1 MKKFMSAVAICGA
14 MFLTACDSN
23 AGAQNGDTVIID
35 FAGYKDGV
43 AFDGG
48 TATNFPLVLGSGQ
61 IVPGFEE
68 QLIGMEVG
76 ETRNIDITFPQNYY
90 PELAGQ
96 DVVFTVT
103 VNEIVPAN

>member
-1 MKKFMSAVAICGA
+1 MKKVISAFAICGA
-14 MFLTACDSN
+14 IFLTPCDSN

-43 AFDGG
+43 AFAGG

-61 IVPGFEE
+61 FVSGFEE
-68 QLIGMEVG
+68 QLVGMEQG
-76 ETRNIDITFPQNYY
+76 ETRDINITFPENYY

-103 VNEIVPAN
+103 VNEIVKQ

>member
-1 MKKFMSAVAICGA
+1 MKKLFSAFAICGA

-23 AGAQNGDTVIID
+23 AGAQNGDTVVID

-43 AFDGG
+43 VFDGG
-48 TATNFPLVLGSGQ
+48 TATYFPLVLGSGQ
-61 IVPGFEE
+61 FVPGFEE
-68 QLIGMEVG
+68 QLIGKEQG
-76 ETRNIDITFPQNYY
+76 ETRDINITFPENYY

-103 VNEIVPAN
+103 VNEIVKK

>member
-1 MKKFMSAVAICGA
+1 MKKLMSVFALCGA

-48 TATNFPLVLGSGQ
+48 MATNYPLVLGSGQ
-61 IVPGFEE
+61 FVPGFEE
-68 QLIGMEVG
+68 QLVGMEKG
-76 ETRNIDITFPQNYY
+76 ETRDINITFPENYY
-90 PELAGQ
+90 PELAGA

-103 VNEIVPAN
+103 VNDIVKQ

>member
-23 AGAQNGDTVIID
+23 AGAQNGDTVVID

-48 TATNFPLVLGSGQ
+48 TAANFPLVLGSGQ
-61 IVPGFEE
+61 FVPGFEE
-68 QLIGMEVG
+68 QLIGMQVG
-76 ETRNIDITFPQNYY
+76 ETRDINITFPENYVT
-90 PELAGQ
+90 ELAGQ

-103 VNEIVPAN
+103 VNQIIEK

>member
-1 MKKFMSAVAICGA
+1 MKKVISAFAICGA

-23 AGAQNGDTVIID
+23 ASAQNGDTVVID
-35 FAGYKDGV
+35 FVGYKYGV
-43 AFDGG
+43 AFAGG

-61 IVPGFEE
+61 FVPGFEE
-68 QLIGMEVG
+68 QLVGMEQG
-76 ETRNIDITFPQNYY
+76 ETRDINITFPENYV

-103 VNEIVPAN
+103 VNEIVKQ

>member
-1 MKKFMSAVAICGA
+1 MKKLFSAFAICGA

-23 AGAQNGDTVIID
+23 AGAQNGDTVVID

-61 IVPGFEE
+61 FLLAHLPGGSFPY
-68 QLIGMEVG
+68 GHCPG
-76 ETRNIDITFPQNYY
+76 RN
-90 PELAGQ
+90 LRCLLRVRG
-96 DVVFTVT
+96 V
-103 VNEIVPAN
+103 